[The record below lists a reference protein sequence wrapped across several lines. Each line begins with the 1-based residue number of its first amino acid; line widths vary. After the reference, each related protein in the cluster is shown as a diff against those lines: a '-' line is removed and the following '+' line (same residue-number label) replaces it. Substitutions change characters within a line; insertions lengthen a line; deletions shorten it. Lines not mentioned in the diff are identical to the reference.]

1 MDTNEQEYL
10 VFNNLRVLFDLRDL
24 KAFECFLRNK
34 NMKRG
39 NTKEEKE
46 LEPENKEQ
54 KLL

>member
-10 VFNNLRVLFDLRDL
+10 EFNNLRVLFDLRDL
-24 KAFECFLRNK
+24 KAFERSLRNK
-34 NMKRG
+34 NRKRG
-39 NTKEEKE
+39 NTEVEKE